1 MWSLDVNLNHLLLT
15 LSLKLGT
22 LIEFFWHFKATTKT
36 LEKGVKYV
44 QS

>member
-1 MWSLDVNLNHLLLT
+1 MWSLDVNLNQLLLT

-22 LIEFFWHFKATTKT
+22 LTEFFWYFKSTTKT

-44 QS
+44 QN

>member
-22 LIEFFWHFKATTKT
+22 LIEFFGT
-36 LEKGVKYV
+36 LRQQQKL
-44 QS
+44 